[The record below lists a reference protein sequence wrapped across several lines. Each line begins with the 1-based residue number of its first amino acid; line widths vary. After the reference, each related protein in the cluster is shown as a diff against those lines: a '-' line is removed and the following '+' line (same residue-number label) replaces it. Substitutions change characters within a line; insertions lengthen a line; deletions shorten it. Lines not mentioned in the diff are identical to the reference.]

1 MATTT
6 PTSALDR
13 QSPLPLWAQ
22 LRDDLRR
29 RAEAGEFTGA
39 FPSEM
44 ALVDAYG
51 VSRNT
56 VRDALRR
63 LRAEGMVVAGR
74 GRRPRLGGQVEIEQ
88 PLGALYSLYASVEAA
103 GLEPMSIVRSLSIRQ
118 DPDVAER
125 LELPHETPLV
135 HLERLRLANDEPLAI
150 DRVWFPAE
158 IAEPLLAVDF
168 AHVGFYDE
176 LASRTGI
183 RLTGGRE
190 RFRAVTPSRPQR
202 SLLELPAGI
211 AAFAIERLGFVRERR
226 VEWRHTIVR
235 GDRFSVVAEFSAGI
249 GYRLDVSE
257 LVHGRLAGRDRY
269 QIGDARPGDKPNGK
283 KQHSS

>member
-1 MATTT
+1 MTMIA
-6 PTSALDR
+6 SSNSLDR
-13 QSPLPLWAQ
+13 RSPLPLWAQ

-29 RAEAGEFTGA
+29 RVEEGEFVEE

-44 ALVDAYG
+44 ELVDSYR

-63 LRAEGMVVAGR
+63 LRAEGTVVAGR
-74 GRRPRLGGQVEIEQ
+74 GRRPRLGGQAEIEQ
-88 PLGALYSLYASVEAA
+88 PIGALYSLYSSVEAA
-103 GLEPMSIVRSLSIRQ
+103 GLEPTSLVRSLSVRY
-118 DPDVAER
+118 DPEVAAN
-125 LELPHETPLV
+125 LELPSDTALV

-158 IAEPLLAVDF
+158 IAEPLLKVDF
-168 AHVGFYDE
+168 TRVGFYDE

-190 RFRAVTPSRPQR
+190 RFRAMTPSRSER
-202 SLLELPAGI
+202 SLLELPPGV
-211 AAFAIERLGFVRERR
+211 AAFAIERLGFVRERA

-249 GYRLDVSE
+249 GYRLDISA
-257 LVHGRLAGRDRY
+257 LAS
-269 QIGDARPGDKPNGK
+269 A
-283 KQHSS
+283 